1 MMNEAMLCSLVGLC
15 GAVQST
21 IYTII
26 EYDTTYLLLVLSAHT
41 IECAV

>member
-21 IYTII
+21 IYTRIWYYI
-26 EYDTTYLLLVLSAHT
+26 FITRAQCPHDRVCR
-41 IECAV
+41 I